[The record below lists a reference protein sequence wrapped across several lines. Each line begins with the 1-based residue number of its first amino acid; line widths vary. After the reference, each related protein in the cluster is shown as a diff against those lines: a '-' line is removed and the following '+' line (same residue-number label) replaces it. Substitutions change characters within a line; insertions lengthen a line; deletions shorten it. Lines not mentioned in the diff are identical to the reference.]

1 MIIKDNALRRA
12 TCRGMGGFTL
22 MQLIMVLS
30 MVGVLSA
37 YVIPKIMPSAGKGTA
52 PYQALKLAD
61 NLRHTRMLA
70 VAWGKGLK
78 FKSDSA
84 TYRVTCSIPAA
95 CSNATP
101 TASNCPNPTAVVID
115 HGHNGPFCIALES
128 GVTLSGPTE
137 IEFDLLG
144 RPLTGSSS
152 TYQLFVGSSLMAT
165 VTVAAGT
172 GFVSTVL
179 P

>member
-1 MIIKDNALRRA
+1 MNIRNQPLQRA
-12 TCRGMGGFTL
+12 QRRGMGGFTL
-22 MQLIMVLS
+22 MQLIVVLS

-70 VAWGKGLK
+70 ASLGKSLK
-78 FKSDSA
+78 FQSDAAS
-84 TYRVTCSIPAA
+84 YRVTCSTPAA
-95 CSNATP
+95 CNNATP
-101 TASNCPNPTAVVID
+101 AASNCPNPTVVMID
-115 HGHNGPFCIALES
+115 HGHHGPFCIALEGS
-128 GVTLSGPTE
+128 VSLSGPAE

-144 RPLTGSSS
+144 RPLTVGNS
-152 TYQLFVGSSLMAT
+152 TYQLFVGSTLMAT
-165 VTVAAGT
+165 VTVVAGT

>member
-1 MIIKDNALRRA
+1 
-12 TCRGMGGFTL
+12 
-22 MQLIMVLS
+22 MQLIVVLS

-52 PYQALKLAD
+52 AYQALKLAD

-70 VAWGKGLK
+70 VSWGKSLK
-78 FKSDSA
+78 FHSDAVS
-84 TYRVTCSIPAA
+84 YRVTCSTPAS
-95 CSNATP
+95 CNNATP
-101 TASNCPNPTAVVID
+101 SASQCPNPTAVIID
-115 HGHNGPFCIALES
+115 HGHHGPFCIALEAD
-128 GVTLSGPTE
+128 VTLSGPAD

-144 RPLTGSSS
+144 RPLTIGNS
-152 TYQLFVGSSLMAT
+152 TYQLFAGNALMAT
-165 VTVAAGT
+165 VTVAAVT